1 LGDRTL
7 QHICRR
13 TNPQHKANLQKSCN
27 SANARQ
33 TVLILTERF
42 EFSIVLQTA
51 IIRHTLNYD
60 NLKLYIKNMVCSRC
74 KMVVKAELEK
84 AGLHPL
90 TVELGEVEIKEQ
102 LTPDTLHQL
111 DTSLQNLGFEIIE
124 NRKSRLI
131 EKIKNN
137 IVKLIHH
144 SNENIDINLSQ
155 YISQRLNYDYNYL
168 SNLFSE
174 VKGITIEKYFIAQK
188 IEKVKELLKYDEL
201 TLSQIADRLGY
212 SSVAYLSNQFKKQ
225 TGLSPSFYKSLK
237 QNSRR
242 NIEDL

>member
-1 LGDRTL
+1 
-7 QHICRR
+7 
-13 TNPQHKANLQKSCN
+13 
-27 SANARQ
+27 
-33 TVLILTERF
+33 
-42 EFSIVLQTA
+42 
-51 IIRHTLNYD
+51 
-60 NLKLYIKNMVCSRC
+60 MVCSRC

-84 AGLHPL
+84 AGLHPV

-111 DTSLQNLGFEIIE
+111 DTSLQDLGFEIID
-124 NRKSRLI
+124 NRKSRMI

-137 IVKLIHH
+137 IVELIHH
-144 SNENIDINLSQ
+144 SDDNIDINLSQ

-174 VKGITIEKYFIAQK
+174 VEGITIEKYFIAQK

>member
-1 LGDRTL
+1 
-7 QHICRR
+7 
-13 TNPQHKANLQKSCN
+13 
-27 SANARQ
+27 
-33 TVLILTERF
+33 
-42 EFSIVLQTA
+42 
-51 IIRHTLNYD
+51 
-60 NLKLYIKNMVCSRC
+60 MVCSRC

-174 VKGITIEKYFIAQK
+174 VKGVTIEKYFIAQK